1 MDDGFTQL
9 QQTFIAGLPD
19 RFSRMQQLCEALTD
33 RHNDTAK
40 ASLILLH
47 RELHKLAGAAACYQ
61 CDEVRDCSESLEV
74 WLEQH
79 LAETSPLTHVQL
91 DQLRSRLQRLE
102 VICCHLPG
110 FAIDTE
116 PQRKE

>member
-19 RFSRMQQLCEALTD
+19 RFDRMQQLCEALTD
-33 RHNDTAK
+33 RHNDTAQ

-47 RELHKLAGAAACYQ
+47 REVHKLAGAAACYQ
-61 CDEVRDCSESLEV
+61 CHEVRDCSESLEA

-79 LAETSPLTHVQL
+79 LTEISPLTQAQL
-91 DQLRSRLQRLE
+91 DKLQYRLQRLE
-102 VICCHLPG
+102 VICGHLPG

-116 PQRKE
+116 SQRKE